1 MKNLAPLLPNVEL
14 SDDAILKSLDKYRP
28 DAYFDGSRP
37 VGGGTTDDINDLRDY
52 YRYGPKLG
60 YGKLTQ
66 PISQCLRSGLGLRQ
80 RALKRC
86 NLVNDAMGGGRG
98 GPVQRSYG
106 MQASEKVDT

>member
-37 VGGGTTDDINDLRDY
+37 IGGGTTDDINDLRDY

-66 PISQCLRSGLGLRQ
+66 PHAYSLQ
-80 RALKRC
+80 RARAEAESLE
-86 NLVNDAMGGGRG
+86 AMQPR
-98 GPVQRSYG
+98 
-106 MQASEKVDT
+106 E

>member
-52 YRYGPKLG
+52 YRCDPRLWKTHATSRLFSTAG
-60 YGKLTQ
+60 
-66 PISQCLRSGLGLRQ
+66 S
-80 RALKRC
+80 
-86 NLVNDAMGGGRG
+86 D
-98 GPVQRSYG
+98 
-106 MQASEKVDT
+106 

>member
-52 YRYGPKLG
+52 YRYDPKLG
-60 YGKLTQ
+60 YGAHATSR
-66 PISQCLRSGLGLRQ
+66 IFSTAGSGSDRE
-80 RALKRC
+80 
-86 NLVNDAMGGGRG
+86 
-98 GPVQRSYG
+98 P
-106 MQASEKVDT
+106 